1 MKRIHALCFGL
12 LLCFAAIGFGQ
23 DNFEFWPGTQYDPS
37 VPTTKQVLGF
47 EPGERIASHSEL
59 MKYFEALERAKPGRI
74 KLFEYARTWEGKKL
88 IYAAVGSEENI
99 ARLDSISDSMKRLA
113 DPRVTSDS
121 DSRQI
126 IANTPALTWLAYGV
140 HGNEISSP
148 DAAMVTAY
156 HLLAATGNDV
166 VDKILAD
173 SVVFIDPTQNPD
185 GRDRFVHNFNVAEGL
200 EPQESPL
207 AAEHNEPWPG
217 GRTNHYF
224 FDMNRDW
231 ISLTQPETEGRIK
244 ALQEWW
250 PVVVVDLHEM
260 GTNSTYYF
268 GPEAVPYNP
277 FKTEQQHRNTDLYGK
292 NNAKW
297 FDRFGFDYYTR
308 EIFDGLYPGYGDSW
322 PMLYG
327 AVGMTYEQA
336 SVRGLI
342 VRKSNG
348 KLMHFRESVRH
359 HFVASIS
366 TAETTAVNRER
377 LLSDFYQHG
386 KEEVEAGRTGSVR
399 SFILPRTGDASL
411 VDKLANLLYKQGV
424 EVGQT
429 SSAGTVCGT
438 SYPAGSYGISTAQ
451 PARKLIRNLLDD
463 DVPMDPEFIKVQ
475 EERRARG
482 LPDEIYDITAWS
494 LPIMFNVKAV
504 PCGQALPGSFQ
515 NVAPQAVTPGSV
527 SGGAASVG
535 YLVPWG
541 SSAAAKLVTG
551 ALKKGLSVFSAD
563 QVFLQN
569 GRTYPRG
576 TLIIKNADNPSG
588 LGATLSEL
596 ARTTGA
602 EVVSTNSS
610 WVESGINFG
619 SDNVVAIK
627 RPRVAIAWDEPTSS
641 YSAGQTRFIL
651 ERQYGFPVTPV
662 RTSQLGS
669 RDIAQF
675 DVIILPDG
683 FGYSRV
689 LGGGGVS
696 RLKDWVAGGGTLIGL
711 GSGAVSFLADPGTGM
726 LAISRENAVKTDKDG
741 KPVAGEKPSEPAA
754 RVPGKLI
761 TSEDQ
766 FKDMIDANVSSPDS
780 VAGVLVRAKTDRN
793 HWVTA
798 GVEETVNAIFRGNAI
813 FTPIDLDNGINA
825 AYFAGPDDLLAGGYM
840 WEETRKQLAFKPF
853 VVVQPSGRGNVV
865 GFTQDPT
872 IRAYL
877 DGLNVMLLNA
887 IFRRSAQA
895 VSYGGER

>member
-1 MKRIHALCFGL
+1 MKRITALAFLVCIAL
-12 LLCFAAIGFGQ
+12 ASLSQAQ
-23 DNFEFWPGTQYDPS
+23 DKFEFWPGTQYDQS
-37 VPTTKQVLGF
+37 VPTFKQVLGF
-47 EPGERIASHSEL
+47 DPGERVASHSEI
-59 MKYFEALERAKPGRI
+59 MRYFDALEQAKPGQI
-74 KLFEYARTWEGKKL
+74 KIFEYARSWEGKKL
-88 IYAAVGSEENI
+88 IYAAVGSEANI
-99 ARLDSISDSMKRLA
+99 ARLPQMGERMRRLA

-121 DSRQI
+121 EARQI
-126 IANTPALTWLAYGV
+126 IAEMPAFTWLAYGV

-148 DAAMVTAY
+148 DAAMMTAY
-156 HLLAATGNDV
+156 HLLAAGGDSV
-166 VDKILAD
+166 VDAILAD

-185 GRDRFVHNFNVAEGL
+185 GRDRFVHDFNIAEGL
-200 EPQESPL
+200 EPQESQL

-217 GRTNHYF
+217 GRTNHYY

-244 ALQEWW
+244 ALQQWW

-292 NNAKW
+292 NNARW

-308 EIFDGLYPGYGDSW
+308 EVFDGLYPGYGDSW

-336 SVRGLI
+336 SVRGLV

-348 KLMHFRESVRH
+348 ELMHFRESVRH
-359 HFVASIS
+359 HFVASVS

-377 LLSDFYQHG
+377 LLRDFYDHA
-386 KEEVEAGRTGSVR
+386 KRSVEEGRTGSVR

-411 VDKLANLLYKQGV
+411 VDKLANLLHKQGV
-424 EVGQT
+424 EVAQ
-429 SSAGTVCGT
+429 SASAGTICGT
-438 SYPAGSYGISTAQ
+438 SYPAGSYGVSMAQ

-463 DVPMDPEFIKVQ
+463 DVPMDPDFLKEQ
-475 EERRARG
+475 ERRRSIG

-494 LPIMFNVKAV
+494 LPIMFNVEAV
-504 PCGQALPGSFQ
+504 SCGQALPGSFRQ
-515 NVAPQAVTPGSV
+515 VSPQAVTPGSV
-527 SGGAASVG
+527 TGGNASVG

-541 SSAAAKLVTG
+541 STAAAKLLTG
-551 ALKKGLSVFSAD
+551 ALRKGLKIYSAD
-563 QVFLQN
+563 KVFVQN

-576 TLIIKNADNPSG
+576 TLIIKTADNGTG
-588 LGATLSEL
+588 LGTALNDL
-596 ARTTGA
+596 ARSTGA
-602 EVVSTNSS
+602 EVVATNSS

-619 SDNVVAIK
+619 SDNVVEIK
-627 RPRVAIAWDEPTSS
+627 RPKVALAWDEPTSS

-683 FGYSRV
+683 FGYSNV
-689 LGGGGVS
+689 LGAGAVN
-696 RLKDWVAGGGTLIGL
+696 RIKDWVSGGGTLIGL
-711 GSGAVSFLADPGTGM
+711 GSGAVSFLADPKTGM
-726 LAISRENAVKTDKDG
+726 LAVARENAVKTDKEG
-741 KPVAGEKPSEPAA
+741 KPVPEGKPEEPAA

-761 TSEDQ
+761 TSEGQ
-766 FKDMIDANVSSPDS
+766 FKGLIKADTSSPDS
-780 VAGVLVRAKTDRN
+780 VAGVLVRAKTDPD

-798 GVEETVNAIFRGNAI
+798 GVSNNLNAIFRGNAI
-813 FTPIDLDNGINA
+813 FTPIKMDDGINA
-825 AYFAGPDDLLAGGYM
+825 AYFEGPDELLASGYM
-840 WEETRKQLAFKPF
+840 WEETRKQLAYKPF
-853 VVVQPSGRGNVV
+853 VVVQPSGRGNVI

-877 DGLNVMLLNA
+877 DGLNVIFLNA

-895 VSYGGER
+895 STYGGK

>member
-1 MKRIHALCFGL
+1 MKRAVTFAFAL
-12 LLCFAAIGFGQ
+12 LLCLGTFAFGQ

-59 MKYFEALERAKPGRI
+59 MKYFEALQRARPGQI
-74 KLFEYARTWEGKKL
+74 KLFEYAKTWERKKL
-88 IYAAVGSEENI
+88 IYAAVGSEANI
-99 ARLDSISDSMKRLA
+99 ARLDSISSSMKRLA
-113 DPRVTSDS
+113 DPRVTGDS
-121 DSRQI
+121 EARQI
-126 IANTPALTWLAYGV
+126 ISSMPGLTWLAYGV

-148 DAAMVTAY
+148 DAAMMTAY
-156 HLLAATGNDV
+156 HLLAARGSEV
-166 VDKILAD
+166 VDKILAE

-185 GRDRFVHNFNVAEGL
+185 GRDRFVHNFNIAEGL
-200 EPQESPL
+200 EPQESQL

-217 GRTNHYF
+217 GRTNHYY

-231 ISLTQPETEGRIK
+231 ISLTQPETVGRIK

-250 PVVVVDLHEM
+250 PLVFVDLHEM

-268 GPEAVPYNP
+268 GPEAEPYNP
-277 FKTEQQHRNTDLYGK
+277 FKTEQQHRNTDPYGK

-308 EIFDGLYPGYGDSW
+308 EVFDGLYPGYGDSW

-336 SVRGLI
+336 SVRGLV

-348 KLMHFRESVRH
+348 ERMHFRESVRH
-359 HFVASIS
+359 HFVASVS
-366 TAETTAVNRER
+366 TAETTAVNREN
-377 LLSDFYQHG
+377 LLRDFYEHA
-386 KEEVEAGRTGSVR
+386 KASVEEGRTGPVR
-399 SFILPRTGDASL
+399 SFILPRRGDTSL
-411 VDKLANLLYKQGV
+411 VDKLANLLHEQGV
-424 EVGQT
+424 EVSQT
-429 SSAGTVCGT
+429 SSAGTVCGV
-438 SYPAGSYGISTAQ
+438 SYPAGSFGVSTAQ
-451 PARKLIRNLLDD
+451 PARKLIRNLLDKN
-463 DVPMDPEFIKVQ
+463 VPMAEAFLKEQ
-475 EERRARG
+475 ERRRSIG

-494 LPIMFNVKAV
+494 LPIMFNVEAV
-504 PCGQALPGSFQ
+504 SCSQALPGSFREA
-515 NVAPQAVTPGSV
+515 APQPVTPGTV
-527 SGGAASVG
+527 SGGNASVG

-541 SSAAAKLVTG
+541 TTAAAKLLTG
-551 ALKKGLSVFSAD
+551 ALRKGLRIYSAD
-563 QVFLQN
+563 KQFVQK

-576 TLIIKNADNPSG
+576 TLIIKTADNHSG
-588 LGATLSEL
+588 FGSTITDL

-602 EVVSTNSS
+602 EVVGTDTS
-610 WVESGINFG
+610 WVESGVNFG
-619 SDNVVAIK
+619 SDNVVEIK
-627 RPRVAIAWDEPTSS
+627 KPKVALAWDEPTSS

-662 RTSQLGS
+662 RTAQLGS
-669 RDIAQF
+669 RDIAHF

-689 LGGGGVS
+689 LGGGVD

-711 GSGAVSFLADPGTGM
+711 GSGAVSFLADPKTGM
-726 LAISRENAVKTDKDG
+726 LAVSRENAVRTDKDG
-741 KPVAGEKPSEPAA
+741 KPVAEGKPSEPSA

-761 TSEDQ
+761 TSEEQ
-766 FKDMIDANVSSPDS
+766 FKDLIEADVSSPDA
-780 VAGVLVRAKTDRN
+780 VAGVLVTAKTDPD

-798 GVEETVNAIFRGNAI
+798 GVQDTVNAIFRGNTI
-813 FTPIDLDNGINA
+813 FTPIEMDSGTNA
-825 AYFAGPDDLLAGGYM
+825 AYFTGPDDLLASGYM

-853 VVVQPSGRGNVV
+853 VVVQPSGRGNVI

-895 VSYGGER
+895 DTYGKQ